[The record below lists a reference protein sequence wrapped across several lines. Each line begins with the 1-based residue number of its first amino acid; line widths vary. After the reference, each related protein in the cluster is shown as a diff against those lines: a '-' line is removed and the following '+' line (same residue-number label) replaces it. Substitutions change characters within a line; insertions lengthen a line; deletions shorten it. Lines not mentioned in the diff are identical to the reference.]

1 MNLRTPLGRALGLGA
16 AGSGTEHWWQ
26 QRITAVALT
35 LLGIWFVV
43 CLLRMDLGDR
53 TALAA
58 WIGRPLNAA
67 LLVVLV
73 LTTAWHSLLGTRVVV
88 EDYVH
93 GALKVPLLVALQF
106 LHAVAAAVGIVA
118 VLQLATGGA

>member
-16 AGSGTEHWWQ
+16 AGYGTDHWWQ
-26 QRITAVALT
+26 QRITAVALA
-35 LLGIWFVV
+35 LLGPWFVV
-43 CLLRMDLGDR
+43 SLLGLDLGDR
-53 TALAA
+53 AVLTGWMAQ
-58 WIGRPLNAA
+58 PLNAA

-73 LTTAWHSLLGTRVVV
+73 LTTARHSQLGTRVVV

-106 LHAVAAAVGIVA
+106 LHVIAAAVGVVA
-118 VLQLATGGA
+118 VLQIATGGS